1 MPQSNA
7 LVRRDYKY
15 IYWPLFDYEEVFNL
29 TEDPYELTNQ
39 INHSNYQEMLSEMR
53 RRYKKLQAEAM

>member
-15 IYWPLFDYEEVFNL
+15 IYWPAFEYEEVFNL

-39 INHSNYQEMLSEMR
+39 AQNASYQKLIDDMR
-53 RRYKKLQAEAM
+53 VKYSRLQREAE

>member
-1 MPQSNA
+1 MLQSNA

-15 IYWPLFDYEEVFNL
+15 IYWPSFDYEEVFNL

-39 INHSNYQEMLSEMR
+39 AQNATYHKMIQDMR
-53 RRYKKLQAEAM
+53 VRYSKLQERAK